1 MIPKAFIFRQLLVFL
16 TMHAKATLTGIALI
30 LILFSCNRSSK
41 INPNDPR
48 FNSGQKFET
57 GEPIKPKTFHFGDHS
72 FVLGYSEHAATLGMF
87 KGHKEILFLTSP
99 DGSFD
104 SVAVT
109 ELNGDGADDYLVYE
123 LFEDGLTI
131 HSLTSVSRDSFR
143 YEIVS
148 EEIVE

>member
-1 MIPKAFIFRQLLVFL
+1 
-16 TMHAKATLTGIALI
+16 
-30 LILFSCNRSSK
+30 
-41 INPNDPR
+41 
-48 FNSGQKFET
+48 
-57 GEPIKPKTFHFGDHS
+57 
-72 FVLGYSEHAATLGMF
+72 MF